1 MEMDLEELVTSLPT
15 VINEIVDTDPYRLHI
30 DADVWVRGGEVG
42 CSDFGDLELFA
53 NQACHP
59 TTVISRPVMPAPFPW
74 PASTSAT
81 PHCNLFVPPLVRS
94 STAESTSQVRRCIYV
109 IQEPAPSLTVAP
121 TDSYETNRAVSDSRI
136 STATAQASASRA
148 ATGTDTTP
156 FESCWMV
163 LDTVLIPLSGNDLSS
178 ASFLKATTK

>member
-94 STAESTSQVRRCIYV
+94 STAESTSQLRDQSRRLRFTNFNRHRPSVR
-109 IQEPAPSLTVAP
+109 L
-121 TDSYETNRAVSDSRI
+121 
-136 STATAQASASRA
+136 
-148 ATGTDTTP
+148 
-156 FESCWMV
+156 SCCHWHRHHPV
-163 LDTVLIPLSGNDLSS
+163 
-178 ASFLKATTK
+178 